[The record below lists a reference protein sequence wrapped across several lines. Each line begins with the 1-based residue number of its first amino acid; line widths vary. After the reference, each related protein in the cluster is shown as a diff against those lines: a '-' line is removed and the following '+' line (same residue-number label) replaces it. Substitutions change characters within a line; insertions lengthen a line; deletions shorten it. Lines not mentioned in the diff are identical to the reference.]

1 VYNNKMDLSEKDHSP
16 SAYVIY
22 NIYNVIL

>member
-1 VYNNKMDLSEKDHSP
+1 MDLSEKGHSP